1 MLFLHKLFLQ
11 CITNMKRTTLLTLLS
26 LFIARMWVM
35 QLCTEQ
41 ANEHPISKANE
52 VLVIEVNILWNSTFI
67 NSSAQALLST
77 SEVSCSPNLV
87 EMTSVKVSTAS
98 SNHNRTTAT
107 LPRSL
112 EAWSSINSSLTDNW
126 GLTDSAPTA
135 TSLSVMLQTNG
146 SLWVTDVSQSIVQ
159 ASSSSFSRKSSARK
173 VSEETVGLLVTLCC
187 VTEIFI

>member
-1 MLFLHKLFLQ
+1 
-11 CITNMKRTTLLTLLS
+11 MKRTTLLTLLS

-41 ANEHPISKANE
+41 ANEHPISKANK

-77 SEVSCSPNLV
+77 SEVSCSFNLV
-87 EMTSVKVSTAS
+87 RMTSVKVWTAF

-107 LPRSL
+107 LPWSL
-112 EAWSSINSSLTDNW
+112 KTWSSINSSLTDNW
-126 GLTDSAPTA
+126 GLTGSAPTT

-146 SLWVTDVSQSIVQ
+146 SLWVTDVSQPIVQ
-159 ASSSSFSRKSSARK
+159 ASSSSFSRKSLMRK
-173 VSEETVGLLVTLCC
+173 VSEKTVGLLVTLCC